1 MSKHKVEITGIKTS
15 ELKVLTN
22 DEQMKLFNKMKNG
35 DKLAREQMKKKN
47 LDLDYRKLHNS
58 VIFFLFME

>member
-22 DEQMKLFNKMKNG
+22 DEQMELFNKMKNG
-35 DKLAREQMKKKN
+35 DKFWISRGKIKYFKQLIQKYWGE
-47 LDLDYRKLHNS
+47 
-58 VIFFLFME
+58 